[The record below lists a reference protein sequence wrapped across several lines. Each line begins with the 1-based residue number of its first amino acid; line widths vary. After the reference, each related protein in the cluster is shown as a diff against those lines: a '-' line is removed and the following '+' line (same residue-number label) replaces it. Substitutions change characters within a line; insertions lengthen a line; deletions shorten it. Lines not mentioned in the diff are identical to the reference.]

1 MFDLY
6 LPPAFPAYLVKSRP
20 ESEEGA
26 EGEQAENDEHYGKF
40 RPLRECFESCPQ
52 PLVLIVRPLAET
64 FD

>member
-6 LPPAFPAYLVKSRP
+6 LPPAFSAYLVKSRP
-20 ESEEGA
+20 EREEGA
-26 EGEQAENDEHYGKF
+26 EGKQAENDEYDGKF
-40 RPLRECFESCPQ
+40 RALREGLEPCPQ

>member
-26 EGEQAENDEHYGKF
+26 EGENDEYGGKF
-40 RPLRECFESCPQ
+40 RPLRECFEPCPQ